1 MSFLRRAFYGWYVVS
16 AVFVITTVSSGLVFY
31 NLSILLAAFVA
42 ERGFPVGLASSATAT
57 FFIAGG
63 FGGLVAGRV
72 ADRIDVRLVICAGAA
87 VAALCLASVG
97 LLGEAWQL
105 FAFHVLFGFA
115 YGTAGLVPVTTL
127 IARWFNVRRSLAFSI
142 GSTGL
147 SVGGIVVAPVVALAI
162 ERHGLAGAAPWMA
175 LTMVLGIVPVA
186 LLVLRPSPQSM
197 GLEPDGLTSAEIAVA
212 PPQAAV
218 AFAEA
223 LRSPYF
229 YVVSVAYFF
238 LLGTQV
244 GAIMHIFRLASTRV
258 GSEAAA
264 LALAVMAA
272 SSTVGRLA
280 GGAVLL
286 RVPTRTFALAMMVL
300 QAASLVVLALAHDR
314 TTILAATTV
323 FGTTM
328 GNSLMLHPLLL
339 AERFGVRDYGRIYSA
354 SQMVTVVGL
363 ATCPA
368 LIGFV
373 YEASGGYDVPFLGVA
388 MLTLVGLA
396 ILATFGRDA
405 PSGPRGLPPSART

>member
-1 MSFLRRAFYGWYVVS
+1 MSFKARVFYGWYIVG
-16 AVFVITTVSSGLVFY
+16 AVFAITTVSSGLVFY

-42 ERGFPVGLASSATAT
+42 ERGFPVGLVSSATAT
-57 FFIAGG
+57 FFVAGG
-63 FGGLVAGRV
+63 FGGLLAGRIV
-72 ADRIDVRLVICAGAA
+72 ERVDIRLVICAGAA

-97 LLGEAWQL
+97 LLGEVWQL

-147 SVGGIVVAPVVALAI
+147 SMGGILVAPVVALAV
-162 ERHGLAGAAPWMA
+162 ERHGLGGAAPWMA
-175 LTMVLGIVPVA
+175 LTMVLGIAPVA

-197 GLEPDGLTSAEIAVA
+197 GLEPDGLTRAESAAA
-212 PPQAAV
+212 PRQASV
-218 AFAEA
+218 TFAEA
-223 LRSPYF
+223 VRSPYF

-244 GAIMHIFRLASTRV
+244 GAIMHIFRLASTRA

-264 LALAVMAA
+264 MALAVMAA
-272 SSTVGRLA
+272 SSTVGRLV

-286 RVPTRTFALAMMVL
+286 RVPARAFAVAMMAL
-300 QAASLVVLALAHDR
+300 QAASLAVLALAHDR
-314 TTILAATTV
+314 ASILAATMV

-339 AERFGVRDYGRIYSA
+339 AERFGVRDYGRIYSV
-354 SQMVTVVGL
+354 SQMVTVAGL
-363 ATCPA
+363 ATCPT
-368 LIGFV
+368 LVGFL
-373 YEASGGYDVPFLGVA
+373 YEASGGYDVPFLTLA
-388 MLTLVGLA
+388 MLTLIGLA
-396 ILATFGRDA
+396 ILATFGRAA
-405 PSGPRGLPPSART
+405 PSAEVALPPAPT

>member
-1 MSFLRRAFYGWYVVS
+1 MSFMARVFYGWYIVA
-16 AVFVITTVSSGLVFY
+16 AVFAITTVTSGLVFY
-31 NLSILLAAFVA
+31 NLAILLAAFVA
-42 ERGFPVGLASSATAT
+42 ERGFPVGLVSTATAT

-63 FGGLVAGRV
+63 LGGLVAGRL
-72 ADRIDVRLVICAGAA
+72 AERIDVRLVICTGAA

-97 LLGEAWQL
+97 LLGEVWQL

-147 SVGGIVVAPVVALAI
+147 SFGGIVVAPVVALAV
-162 ERHGLAGAAPWMA
+162 ERHGLGGAAPWMA
-175 LTMVLGIVPVA
+175 LAMVLGIVPVA

-197 GLEPDGLTSAEIAVA
+197 GLEPDGLTRAETAAAPRQASATFAQAV
-212 PPQAAV
+212 
-218 AFAEA
+218 
-223 LRSPYF
+223 RSPYF
-229 YVVSVAYFF
+229 HVVSAAYFF

-244 GAIMHIFRLASTRV
+244 GAIMHIFRLASTRA

-264 LALAVMAA
+264 MALAVMAA
-272 SSTVGRLA
+272 SSTVGRLV

-286 RVPTRTFALAMMVL
+286 KVPARAFAVAMMAL
-300 QAASLVVLALAHDR
+300 QALSLAILALAHDR
-314 TTILAATTV
+314 ATILAATLV

-354 SQMVTVVGL
+354 SQMVTVMGL

-368 LIGFV
+368 LVGFL
-373 YEASGGYDVPFLGVA
+373 YEASGGYDVPFLAIA
-388 MLTLVGLA
+388 MLTLIGLA
-396 ILATFGRDA
+396 ILATFGRTA
-405 PSGPRGLPPSART
+405 PSGRIGLQPPART